1 MLSVIYTG
9 HNLPETHLGFT
20 LRLREAQPL
29 GPDHQLL
36 CWSEGAESLD
46 SLEQTSLCR
55 GPHASCL
62 LQDCESDSRAPIY
75 TAFCDTAP
83 PTISIQQTH
92 SSSLA
97 GSVIIT
103 EGTPVEGV
111 LRMTYL
117 LKWPVRPHGERI

>member
-1 MLSVIYTG
+1 MALTTSSSAGV
-9 HNLPETHLGFT
+9 
-20 LRLREAQPL
+20 REQRAWTP
-29 GPDHQLL
+29 
-36 CWSEGAESLD
+36 WSK
-46 SLEQTSLCR
+46 
-55 GPHASCL
+55 PHCAGVLMHRVCYKI
-62 LQDCESDSRAPIY
+62 CESDSRAPIC